1 MHSDEFFM
9 ERCIQLAKLGVG
21 KVAPNP
27 LVGAIIVHNN
37 KIIGEGYHEN
47 YGNNHAEVNAINN
60 VKNAS
65 LLKDSTIYVSLE
77 PCSHLGKT
85 PPCAN
90 LLCNINIKKVVI
102 GCIDI
107 SSKVN
112 GKGIEILRN
121 KGIEVKVGVLEKKCR
136 ELNKHFFKFHEK
148 KRPFILLKWAESS
161 NGFIDKDGKRYN
173 ISGIETQTL
182 VHKIRSEYQGI
193 LVGRKTVENDNPK
206 LTVRAY
212 EGQNPTRI
220 IIDPMLRLDDSLSIF
235 NKESNT
241 IILNTKKEG
250 SENNIEW
257 IKLSS
262 INPKEIIKK
271 LFKKN
276 IQSVIIEG
284 GQKTIQSFIDN
295 NLWDE
300 TIIIKSEKIIQKGTK
315 APTLNNLQITKE
327 ITFFNDKILIYRN
340 V

>member
-1 MHSDEFFM
+1 M
-9 ERCIQLAKLGVG
+9 ERCIQLAKIAVG

-27 LVGAIIVHNN
+27 LVGAVIVHNN
-37 KIIGEGYHEN
+37 KIIGEGYHKN
-47 YGNNHAEVNAINN
+47 YGDNHAEVNAINN
-60 VKNAS
+60 VENSS
-65 LLKDSTIYVSLE
+65 LLKESTIYVSLE
-77 PCSHLGKT
+77 PCSHKGKT

-90 LLCNINIKKVVI
+90 LLCDINIKKVVI
-102 GCIDI
+102 GCTDI
-107 SSKVN
+107 SLKVN

-161 NGFIDKDGKRYN
+161 DGFIDKDGKRYN

-182 VHKIRSEYQGI
+182 VHKLRSEYQGI
-193 LVGRKTVENDNPK
+193 VVGRKTVENDNPN

-212 EGQNPTRI
+212 KGQNPTRI

-235 NKESNT
+235 NKEAKT

-250 SENNIEW
+250 LKNNIEW

-271 LFKKN
+271 IFKKN
-276 IQSVIIEG
+276 IQSIIIEG
-284 GQKTIQSFIDN
+284 GQKTIQSFIEN

-300 TIIIKSEKIIQKGTK
+300 TIIIKSDTIIQKGTK
-315 APTLNNLQITKE
+315 APILKHLHKAKE
-327 ITFFNDKILIYRN
+327 MTFFNDKLLIFRN